1 MTIVMPSSRSFT
13 PAGPASPTLN
23 LSEDLSRFPTESLHS
38 FSFAHQSEDI
48 LHNRQNVMK
57 RSIDFMRDKLGWA
70 ANNPGIIN
78 AQAKASGDAE
88 FQSMLQLLA
97 RANVYGGKDFDEF
110 QPQAGLLTGP
120 VHVDTN
126 IFERTF
132 AERSISPNQSDEQSP
147 TKGHSDGLGEPFSRP
162 LSIQSKDSNH
172 PHSHGAHSSQSSID
186 LDSLPVPGRL
196 KAARAELKR
205 TYTDTSSLS
214 LQTKLMDALAKPYV
228 ANENAKT
235 DHLLSPPIVPSFGK
249 SLNTGVHTPGSHNP
263 GMVHGYSSRWAPA
276 AQAIFTTEASAPWT
290 ILAANDLA
298 CLVFGVTKAEIRKL
312 GILECVREDKREWL
326 EEQLRAPGAEAMAK
340 SRSPT
345 AKSARPVSPPSTSS
359 AMGTGITAMLLS
371 KPSSRQVTNSRRAQT
386 DDGCGSS
393 YVKKKTASPN
403 HAANKSRGVLLCGDV
418 IPIQKRNGAT
428 GSASLWVK
436 EKRGGLIWVLE
447 EIVEDSARFTINDM
461 GRVARVTE
469 PNRSLWSDQ
478 GLIGTHVRRLVPCIP
493 ITEDE
498 VDYDTVSRLE
508 YYAAR
513 NTEGYNIP
521 ATISAK
527 KENRELRVSSFPHIA
542 GIMVLNAT
550 SLTITSSNT
559 VFSTALFGQRAPN
572 GLKIS
577 ELIPKFDEMLGLL
590 IEEDEVE
597 LVDGIV
603 IPEQSFRRARAQL
616 SIKEGTTDA
625 AAIFSRP
632 TGLLAKHRDGSSI
645 NVDVQMRVVKS
656 ESLIPEE
663 SIIEEASEGES
674 MTHSCIS
681 SEVVYALWITYS
693 RHLHSAIYP
702 GGPTSPLISRPGT
715 PPHQPSPGQSNLNLD
730 APSPIDLDS
739 AQNDILSPSTI
750 LSQQIRE
757 ATSEPISSIP
767 PKDITPS
774 ISEKAA
780 TMEKKD
786 MRKKTINEFAIL
798 EDMGQGAYGQVKLAR
813 YKKQR
818 DKKVVL
824 KYVTKKRILVDTWT
838 RDRRLGTVPLEIH
851 VLDYL
856 RKDGLKH
863 PNIVEMTDFF
873 EDDLNYYIEML
884 PHGLPGMDLFD
895 YIEMR
900 SQMEEAEC
908 RNIFLQVVA
917 ALHHLHTKALVVH
930 RDIKDEN
937 IVLDGEN
944 RVKLIDFGS
953 AAYIKNGPFG
963 VFVGT
968 IGMFLKYST
977 PSHLSAF
984 STLLFPRDSLP
995 SSFLCSITPP
1005 SAFQSSSFLPD
1016 VEANFFSADYAAPE
1030 VLGGHSYRGKE
1041 QDVWALGILLYTLVY
1056 KENPFYNVDE
1066 ILDHELRVPWIMSEG
1081 SIDLIRA
1088 MLNRDVETRLTITQV
1103 RDHPWCRGE

>member
-1 MTIVMPSSRSFT
+1 MTIAMPPSRNFT
-13 PAGPASPTLN
+13 PASPGSPTLN

-57 RSIDFMRDKLGWA
+57 RSIDFMRDRLGWA

-78 AQAKASGDAE
+78 AQAKASGDVE
-88 FQSMLQLLA
+88 FQSMLELLA
-97 RANVYGGKDFDEF
+97 RANVYGGKEFDEY
-110 QPQAGLLTGP
+110 QLQAGPLTGP

-132 AERSISPNQSDEQSP
+132 AERSTSPDQSDEQSP
-147 TKGHSDGLGEPFSRP
+147 TRVQVDGLGEPFSRP
-162 LSIQSKDSNH
+162 LSTQSKDSNH
-172 PHSHGAHSSQSSID
+172 LSPHGTHSSQSSID
-186 LDSLPVPGRL
+186 VDSLPVPGRL

-249 SLNTGVHTPGSHNP
+249 SLNTGIHTPGTHTP
-263 GMVHGYSSRWAPA
+263 GVVHGYSSRWAPA
-276 AQAIFTTEASAPWT
+276 AQAIFTTESSAPWT

-312 GILECVREDKREWL
+312 GILECVREDKRGWL
-326 EEQLRAPGAEAMAK
+326 EERLRAPGAEALVK

-345 AKSARPVSPPSTSS
+345 AKTTKPVSTPSTSS

-371 KPSSRQVTNSRRAQT
+371 KPPSRKVANNRRAQT

-393 YVKKKTASPN
+393 HAKKKTASPN

-447 EIVEDSARFTINDM
+447 EIVEDSARFTLNDM
-461 GRVARVTE
+461 GRVARITE
-469 PNRSLWSDQ
+469 TNRTLWNDQ
-478 GLIGTHVRRLVPCIP
+478 GLTGTHIRRLVPCIP
-493 ITEDE
+493 IAEDE
-498 VDYDTVSRLE
+498 VDYETVSTSE
-508 YYAAR
+508 YYTAR

-559 VFSTALFGQRAPN
+559 VFSAALFGRRMPN
-572 GLKIS
+572 GLKIN
-577 ELIPKFDEMLGLL
+577 ELIPKFDAILNLL
-590 IEEDEVE
+590 VEEDDVE

-625 AAIFSRP
+625 AAVFSRP
-632 TGLLAKHRDGSSI
+632 TGLVAKHRDGSPI

-656 ESLIPEE
+656 ESLISEE
-663 SIIEEASEGES
+663 SVIEELSEDET
-674 MTHSCIS
+674 MTHHSCIS

-730 APSPIDLDS
+730 APSPIDLDT
-739 AQNDILSPSTI
+739 AQNDVLSPSTI
-750 LSQQIRE
+750 LTQQIRE
-757 ATSEPISSIP
+757 ATSEPISSLP
-767 PKDITPS
+767 PKDVVVPAT
-774 ISEKAA
+774 SEKPAK
-780 TMEKKD
+780 MEKKD
-786 MRKKTINEFAIL
+786 LRKKTINEFSIL

-873 EDDLNYYIEML
+873 EDDVNYYIEMV

-944 RVKLIDFGS
+944 RVKVIDFGS

-968 IGMFLKYST
+968 IGMF
-977 PSHLSAF
+977 
-984 STLLFPRDSLP
+984 
-995 SSFLCSITPP
+995 
-1005 SAFQSSSFLPD
+1005 
-1016 VEANFFSADYAAPE
+1016 
-1030 VLGGHSYRGKE
+1030 
-1041 QDVWALGILLYTLVY
+1041 
-1056 KENPFYNVDE
+1056 
-1066 ILDHELRVPWIMSEG
+1066 
-1081 SIDLIRA
+1081 
-1088 MLNRDVETRLTITQV
+1088 
-1103 RDHPWCRGE
+1103 